1 MLSDVIE
8 EFGTMAKERGIGL
21 TQTGK
26 LHHNYVNTDKVK
38 LHEILA
44 NLIGNALK
52 FTDSSGVVLS
62 EYIEETVI
70 AERES
75 LYTFQVRD
83 NGKGIS
89 KEDQERIFEAFD
101 QGSHDHLYGNSG
113 SGLGLT
119 ICKTWWRCW
128 EARKSIV

>member
-1 MLSDVIE
+1 M
-8 EFGTMAKERGIGL
+8 
-21 TQTGK
+21 
-26 LHHNYVNTDKVK
+26 NTDKVK

-52 FTDSSGVVLS
+52 FTDSSGVVLLN
-62 EYIEETVI
+62 IEETVI

-119 ICKTWWRCW
+119 I
-128 EARKSIV
+128 